1 MNELQSIY
9 MFIDFQNQSMRHRKT
24 TTVILYEMKIPYYY
38 PTLETPINYYTL
50 PVKYLFLLS
59 MEERSCQVGFSHQ
72 EQKFE
77 GTLVMQ
83 TAQHVS
89 VMITE

>member
-1 MNELQSIY
+1 
-9 MFIDFQNQSMRHRKT
+9 
-24 TTVILYEMKIPYYY
+24 MKIPYYY

-89 VMITE
+89 VNDNGIIGCNHRSNISPNKAFIEDTNREKST